1 MSLSLL
7 LVDDHAMFRAGL
19 RSLLQSLYP
28 DAVLTE
34 AGGCGSALEQMAA
47 NPPDLV
53 IMDAHLPEI
62 DGIEGTRRVLARH
75 PGVKV
80 IILSGDSNPSLI
92 LHALQAGALAY
103 VVMEDSPDELERAIR
118 AVMAGM
124 AYFSPE
130 VAAAIARYCRENPLA
145 AAGSAPPLSDREKRI
160 LQLIAQ
166 GKRSKEMAVQLNV
179 ATKSVEVYRS
189 RLMSKLGCASPGEL
203 TRFAIRE
210 GIAAL

>member
-19 RSLLQSLYP
+19 RSLLQSLHP
-28 DAVLTE
+28 E
-34 AGGCGSALEQMAA
+34 AALAEADGCRSALEQMAA

-53 IMDAHLPEI
+53 IMDARLPEI

-75 PGVKV
+75 PAVKV
-80 IILSGDSNPSLI
+80 IILSGDSDAALI
-92 LHALQAGALAY
+92 LDALQAGALAY
-103 VVMEDSPDELERAIR
+103 VVMENSPEELERAIH
-118 AVMAGM
+118 AVMAGQG
-124 AYFSPE
+124 YLSPE

-145 AAGSAPPLSDREKRI
+145 PARSTPPLSDREKRI
-160 LQLIAQ
+160 LQLISQ

-179 ATKSVEVYRS
+179 TTKSVEVYRS
-189 RLMSKLGCASPGEL
+189 RLMSKLGCGSPAEL